1 MNYTKGKRFL
11 DTNVLFYS
19 CDTSDA
25 IKHQK
30 ALDLIAE
37 CSRENSGVLS
47 VQVLGEFFHATV
59 VRKKLLTAEEA
70 ERAVMA
76 FRNAITCASIEPPD
90 VSDAIEVHR
99 RYQIRYWDSL
109 IIAIAARHGCTEIL
123 SEDLNDGQIFM
134 GVVVSNPF
142 RVESENI

>member
-1 MNYTKGKRFL
+1 MNYTQGKRFL

-30 ALDLIAE
+30 ALNLIAE
-37 CSRENSGVLS
+37 CSRDNSGVLS

-76 FRNAITCASIEPPD
+76 FRSAMKCASIEPQD
-90 VSDAIEVHR
+90 VFDAIEVHR
-99 RYQIRYWDSL
+99 RYQTRYWDSL
-109 IIAIAARHGCTEIL
+109 IIAIAARLECIEIL
-123 SEDLNDGQIFM
+123 SEDLNDGQTYM
-134 GVVVSNPF
+134 GVLVSNPF
-142 RVESENI
+142 RVE